1 MSLRS
6 KAIVT
11 TGCILMLASLAPAQ
25 SFDFN
30 KLYNSASEYTVAV
43 NLIIE
48 VSFGTQTTEGK
59 SRGIGTIVSRDGLV
73 MFDGTA
79 IDSDDPFSLMAGM
92 QVSAEPKSI
101 EISMMDGTK
110 YTAEF
115 IGVDRFTK
123 IGFCRINRDIETT
136 FKYLRFKQR
145 KNFSVGEWLAMYT
158 LLPEYVNPQLAA
170 DIGLVSANI
179 AEPESYV
186 LTVGFNELGITS
198 VLYDTAGTAVG
209 VLGKLDNPAL
219 TGFDASRMMESFSQI
234 EDYMPLL
241 GLIDAERLNKLIQD
255 PPTLGKVERGWL
267 GVYLQALTPDI
278 AEFWGL
284 ESPGGIII
292 NDVAKDSPAD
302 SAGVT
307 TGDIIVEVDGVPV
320 EVNKEENIPIFQ
332 KQISESGPD
341 ATLDFTILRR
351 HETGFDTLGLAIT
364 LGRAPLSPGE
374 ASEYEDTNFEMKI
387 RDMVFAD
394 YSIFNLDR
402 DFKGVVVKEVE
413 RGGWSAVGG
422 IFPGDIIQSIGGQ
435 QITTVDEAEQALEK
449 VAEEKPEEVVFFV
462 WRDTKTLFINIK
474 TDW

>member
-1 MSLRS
+1 L

-11 TGCILMLASLAPAQ
+11 IGCILMLAGLAPAQ
-25 SFDFN
+25 SFDFDR
-30 KLYNSASEYTVAV
+30 LYKEASEYTVAV
-43 NLIIE
+43 SLVIE
-48 VSFGTQTTEGK
+48 VSFGTQTTEAK

-79 IDSDDPFSLMAGM
+79 IDSEDPFSLMAGM

-101 EISMMDGTK
+101 EVSTMDGVK
-110 YTAEF
+110 YMAEF

-123 IGFCRINRDIETT
+123 IGFCRIKPDEETA
-136 FKYLRFKQR
+136 FKYIQFKRR
-145 KNFSVGEWLAMYT
+145 KSFKVGEWLAMYT
-158 LLPEYVNPQLAA
+158 LLPEYVNPQMAA

-186 LTVGFNELGITS
+186 LTVGFNELGMTS
-198 VLYDTAGTAVG
+198 VLYDTAGVAVG

-219 TGFDASRMMESFSQI
+219 TGFDASRMIESFSQI

-241 GLIDAERLNKLIQD
+241 GLIQADRLNKLITN

-267 GVYLQALTPDI
+267 GIYLQALTPDI
-278 AEFWGL
+278 ADFWGI

-302 SAGVT
+302 SAGIM

-320 EVNKEENIPIFQ
+320 EVNKEENLPIFQ
-332 KQISESGPD
+332 KQISESGPGV
-341 ATLDFTILRR
+341 TLDFAILRR
-351 HETGFDTLGLAIT
+351 HDGGIDTLDVAIT
-364 LGRAPLSPGE
+364 LGRAPLSPAE
-374 ASEYEDTNFEMKI
+374 APEYEDTNFEMKI

-394 YSIFNLDR
+394 YSVFNLDR

-413 RGGWSAVGG
+413 PGGWSSVGG
-422 IFPGDIIQSIGGQ
+422 VFPGDIIQSIDGH
-435 QITTVDEAEQALEK
+435 QITTVEEAEEALK
-449 VAEEKPEEVVFFV
+449 NVANEKPEEVVFFV
-462 WRDTKTLFINIK
+462 WRDMKTLFINIK